1 MDFREQFEKNKK
13 KTRLVISTFVAIMVF
28 VGLLADVSINSPVPQ
43 SLSLSLLAYLKFQAV
58 PYITIGITIFVLLS
72 IWSISAKGH
81 KLMLSGSKYKKLS
94 YENQDGL
101 DKEETQL
108 LNIVEEISISANL
121 PYKPQV
127 YIMETDDP
135 NAFAAGW
142 NEKNTIVGVTRGL
155 LNKLNR
161 AETQAVMAHEIGH
174 IIHGD
179 SKLTLYVGVLAN
191 SVLTITNIFSHLF
204 FFLGGGSNSSAAG
217 KARLILLVLN
227 FVLPIITQVLYLYLS
242 RSREYMADAA
252 AVELTGDN
260 QAMISALEKISSH
273 YPKNKKSKK
282 GEDKPT
288 GEYYRSAAYIYEKG
302 DSIFST
308 HPSIENRIKK
318 LNGEE

>member
-43 SLSLSLLAYLKFQAV
+43 SLSLSLLSYLKFQSI
-58 PYITIGITIFVLLS
+58 PYITIGITIFVLAS
-72 IWSISAKGH
+72 IWFISLKGH
-81 KLMLSGSKYKKLS
+81 KLMLSGSKYQQLS
-94 YENQDGL
+94 YEKQDEL
-101 DKEETQL
+101 DKEEKQL

-127 YIMETDDP
+127 YIMETDEP

-161 AETQAVMAHEIGH
+161 TETQAVMAHEIGH
-174 IIHGD
+174 IVHGD

-191 SVLTITNIFSHLF
+191 SILTITNIFSHLF
-204 FFLGGGSNSSAAG
+204 FFFGGGGNNSAAG

-227 FVLPIITQVLYLYLS
+227 LVLPIITQILYLYLS
-242 RSREYMADAA
+242 RSREYMADAT

-273 YPKNKKSKK
+273 YPKDKKSKK
-282 GEDKPT
+282 GKDKPT
-288 GEYYRSAAYIYEKG
+288 GEYYRAASYIYEKG
-302 DSIFST
+302 DSLFST

-318 LNGEE
+318 LNN